1 MPVTLN
7 SHQFARLID
16 RTADHIGDATL
27 PVLHGVRLEADAE
40 HLYAVATDRYTLA
53 VARYR
58 HHGLDGKAFA
68 RTVPARALPALR
80 RWLTDQPGDAHITLT
95 PVDGKLRFTTEAGE
109 MTLTTDGDQDYIGW
123 RGLLRDILAKTT
135 DRPEVDTDGDQEDL
149 PVLDARLLTRFTTA
163 DTHLRIRTGPGRTP
177 ALLVGEDFLG
187 AQSPVRSR
195 HEGFG
200 AGTDD
205 TLGGVRALW
214 ETGLTDPDSHTAV
227 PMPAPRRSYDAP
239 QTSSGTAEALLRQT
253 MASTRD
259 LLEEID
265 SPRAVA
271 AHAAAGA
278 SAWAAYR
285 YLDALHRADPSL
297 AAQVIAEVADELDD
311 GALGEFAWDA
321 AAKAGFDP
329 QKWYDELDQAAT
341 AAGGTAAEAP
351 VGLGTDS

>member
-7 SHQFARLID
+7 AHQFARLID

-27 PVLHGVRLEADAE
+27 PVLNGVRVEADAE

-53 VARYR
+53 AARYR
-58 HHGLDGKAFA
+58 HHGLDGEAFA
-68 RTVPARALPALR
+68 RTIPARALPALR
-80 RWLTDQPGDAHITLT
+80 RWLTDQPGSAPVTLT
-95 PVDGKLRFTTEAGE
+95 HADGKLRFTAEAGE
-109 MTLTTDGDQDYIGW
+109 MTLTTDDAQDYIGW
-123 RGLLRDILAKTT
+123 RGLLRDILAATT
-135 DRPEVDTDGDQEDL
+135 DRPKGDADGDQEDL

-163 DTHLRIRTGPGRTP
+163 GTYLRIRTGPGP

-214 ETGLTDPDSHTAV
+214 KTGLTDPDGHAAV
-227 PMPAPRRSYDAP
+227 PMPTPRHRDAP
-239 QTSSGTAEALLRQT
+239 GTSAEAAEAFLRQT
-253 MASTRD
+253 MVSTHD
-259 LLEEID
+259 LVEEID

-285 YLDALHRADPSL
+285 YLDALHRADPLL

-329 QKWYDELDQAAT
+329 QKWQDELDRAAT
-341 AAGGTAAEAP
+341 TAGEPAAEAP
-351 VGLGTDS
+351 AAPETDS